1 MPTHEIP
8 KDEWRNFFHDFSRYH
23 RGWIVNVEIFS
34 RELGAQRET
43 REIPFEGLIAE
54 LRNNGHDC
62 LELIMGESAKHHLT
76 HTVESPTHVRYE
88 SESHSEV
95 IQIESADGV
104 TTLLN
109 FHRASLPDRVTIGML
124 KEML

>member
-1 MPTHEIP
+1 MPTQEIP
-8 KDEWRNFFHDFSRYH
+8 KEEWINFFHDFSRFH
-23 RGWIVNVEIFS
+23 RGWVVNVEVFS
-34 RELGAQRET
+34 TELGAQREV
-43 REIPFEGLIAE
+43 REIPFEGIIAE
-54 LRNNGHDC
+54 MRNNSHSC
-62 LELIMGESAKHHLT
+62 LELIMGESTSHHLT
-76 HTVESPTHVRYE
+76 HTVRTPTRVRYE

-109 FHRASLPDRVTIGML
+109 FHRALVPDRVTIGML